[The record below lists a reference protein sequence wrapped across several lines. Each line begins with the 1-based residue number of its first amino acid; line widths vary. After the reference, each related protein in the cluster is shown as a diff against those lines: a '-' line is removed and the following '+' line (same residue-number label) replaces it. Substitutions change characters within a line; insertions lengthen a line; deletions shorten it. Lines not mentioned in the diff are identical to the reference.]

1 MKSAGKARNNGLYRH
16 IRTSKEIIRNLL
28 NDSRK
33 IQILLGIIRKELL
46 YMDDAIHISPDDI
59 EIVNA
64 SEYSED
70 LTEYFNDMPEVAR
83 PLLKGAKEVFSKIEQ
98 MLYSAPAF
106 INLVKAS
113 IPEQTFQ
120 AILTDDQKAKI
131 ASGALRLMTKK
142 DGSLMA
148 NLVNPETNKIVST
161 ISLQSVNLSPAIS
174 QAMTSYASQMQM
186 AQIAEQIQVVQLA
199 IEEVRQ
205 GQEYDRLAMAY
216 SCQQKLLQAME
227 IKNPELKAMALLQIA
242 SDAEDSRNLLMQSQ
256 NVNLVFIKEQPES
269 FFGKLLSG
277 ATPDKIS
284 QRMNEIRESL
294 SAVNMV
300 SLAEAMAYQEM
311 GENAAARQS
320 LQYYASYIEKAYLST
335 KGLVERLDLI
345 DPAPENYWTK
355 ALPDIRKKIQA
366 LPCVEEMQLLEGD
379 DEDGK

>member
-1 MKSAGKARNNGLYRH
+1 
-16 IRTSKEIIRNLL
+16 
-28 NDSRK
+28 
-33 IQILLGIIRKELL
+33 
-46 YMDDAIHISPDDI
+46 MDDAIYISPDDI

-355 ALPDIRKKIQA
+355 ALPDIRKKIKA

>member
-1 MKSAGKARNNGLYRH
+1 
-16 IRTSKEIIRNLL
+16 
-28 NDSRK
+28 
-33 IQILLGIIRKELL
+33 
-46 YMDDAIHISPDDI
+46 MDDAIHISPDDI

-311 GENAAARQS
+311 GENAVARQS

>member
-1 MKSAGKARNNGLYRH
+1 
-16 IRTSKEIIRNLL
+16 
-28 NDSRK
+28 
-33 IQILLGIIRKELL
+33 
-46 YMDDAIHISPDDI
+46 MDDAIHISPDDI

-199 IEEVRQ
+199 IEEDRQ

>member
-1 MKSAGKARNNGLYRH
+1 
-16 IRTSKEIIRNLL
+16 
-28 NDSRK
+28 
-33 IQILLGIIRKELL
+33 
-46 YMDDAIHISPDDI
+46 MDDNVIHIPPEDI
-59 EIVNA
+59 EIIDA

-83 PLLKGAKEVFSKIEQ
+83 PLVKGAKEAFSKIEQ

-113 IPEQTFQ
+113 VPEQAFQ

-131 ASGALRLMTKK
+131 ASGALKLMTKK

-148 NLVNPETNKIVST
+148 NLVNTETNKIVST
-161 ISLQSVNLSPAIS
+161 ISLQNVNLSPALS

-256 NVNLVFIKEQPES
+256 NANLAFINDQPES
-269 FFGKLLSG
+269 FFGKLFQG
-277 ATPDKIS
+277 ATPEKIG

-294 SAVNMV
+294 SAVNMA

-320 LQYYASYIEKAYLST
+320 LQYYAEYIEKSYLSK

-345 DPAPENYWTK
+345 DLTPENYWTK
-355 ALPDIRKKIQA
+355 TLPDIKRKIQA
-366 LPCVEEMQLLEGD
+366 LPCVEEVALLEGG
-379 DEDGK
+379 DEDGEQSMQE

>member
-1 MKSAGKARNNGLYRH
+1 
-16 IRTSKEIIRNLL
+16 
-28 NDSRK
+28 
-33 IQILLGIIRKELL
+33 
-46 YMDDAIHISPDDI
+46 MDDVIHISPDDI
-59 EIVNA
+59 EVIDA

-70 LTEYFNDMPEVAR
+70 LTEYFSDMPKVAR
-83 PLLKGAKEVFSKIEQ
+83 PLLKSAKEAFSKIEQ
-98 MLYSAPAF
+98 MLYTAPAL

-120 AILTDDQKAKI
+120 AILTDDQKQKI
-131 ASGALRLMTKK
+131 ASGALKLMTKK

-161 ISLQSVNLSPAIS
+161 ISLQSVNLSPTNS

-216 SCQQKLLQAME
+216 SCQQKLLQDME
-227 IKNPELKAMALLQIA
+227 MKNPELKAMALLQIA

-256 NVNLVFIKEQPES
+256 NVNLTFIKEQPES

-335 KGLVERLDLI
+335 KGLVKRLDLI

-355 ALPDIRKKIQA
+355 TLPDIRKKIQA

-379 DEDGK
+379 HEDGE

>member
-1 MKSAGKARNNGLYRH
+1 M
-16 IRTSKEIIRNLL
+16 E
-28 NDSRK
+28 NDV
-33 IQILLGIIRKELL
+33 
-46 YMDDAIHISPDDI
+46 IHISLEDI
-59 EIVNA
+59 DVVDM

-70 LTEYFNDMPEVAR
+70 LTEYFRNMPDVAR
-83 PLLKGAKEVFSKIEQ
+83 PLIKGAKETFSKIEQ

-113 IPEQTFQ
+113 VPEQAFQ
-120 AILTDDQKAKI
+120 AILTDEQKAKL
-131 ASGALRLMTKK
+131 ASGALKLMSKK

-161 ISLQSVNLSPAIS
+161 ISLQNVNLSPALS
-174 QAMTSYASQMQM
+174 QAMVSYASQMQM
-186 AQIAEQIQVVQLA
+186 AQIAAQIQAVQLA

-227 IKNPELKAMALLQIA
+227 IRNPTLKAMALLQIA

-256 NVNLVFIKEQPES
+256 NSNLTFIKNQPES
-269 FFGKLLSG
+269 FFRKLLSG
-277 ATPDKIS
+277 APPEKIS

-294 SAVNMV
+294 RAVNMV

-320 LQYYASYIEKAYLST
+320 LQYYAMLNT
-335 KGLVERLDLI
+335 
-345 DPAPENYWTK
+345 
-355 ALPDIRKKIQA
+355 
-366 LPCVEEMQLLEGD
+366 
-379 DEDGK
+379 

>member
-1 MKSAGKARNNGLYRH
+1 
-16 IRTSKEIIRNLL
+16 
-28 NDSRK
+28 
-33 IQILLGIIRKELL
+33 
-46 YMDDAIHISPDDI
+46 MDDVTHISPDDI
-59 EIVNA
+59 EIVDA

-70 LTEYFNDMPEVAR
+70 LTEYFSDMPEVAR
-83 PLLKGAKEVFSKIEQ
+83 PLLKGAKEAFSKIEQ
-98 MLYSAPAF
+98 MLYSSPAF

-113 IPEQTFQ
+113 VPAQTFQ

-131 ASGALRLMTKK
+131 ANGALRLMTKK

-174 QAMTSYASQMQM
+174 QAMTNYASQMQM

-216 SCQQKLLQAME
+216 SCQQKILQAME
-227 IKNPELKAMALLQIA
+227 IRNPKLKTMALLQIA

-256 NVNLVFIKEQPES
+256 NANLEFIKDQPET

-277 ATPDKIS
+277 ATPEKIN

-300 SLAEAMAYQEM
+300 SLTEAMAYQEM

-320 LQYYASYIEKAYLST
+320 LQYYADYIEKSYLST

-355 ALPDIRKKIQA
+355 TLPDIKKKIQA
-366 LPCVEEMQLLEGD
+366 LPCIEEMQLLEGD
-379 DEDGK
+379 DEDGE

>member
-1 MKSAGKARNNGLYRH
+1 
-16 IRTSKEIIRNLL
+16 
-28 NDSRK
+28 
-33 IQILLGIIRKELL
+33 
-46 YMDDAIHISPDDI
+46 MDDNVIHIPQEDI
-59 EIVNA
+59 EIIDA

-83 PLLKGAKEVFSKIEQ
+83 PLVKGAKEAFSKIEQ
-98 MLYSAPAF
+98 MLYSAPEF

-113 IPEQTFQ
+113 VPEQTFQ

-131 ASGALRLMTKK
+131 ASGALKLMTKK

-161 ISLQSVNLSPAIS
+161 ISLQNVNLSPALS

-227 IKNPELKAMALLQIA
+227 IRNPELKAMALLQIA

-256 NVNLVFIKEQPES
+256 NANLAFIKDQPES

-277 ATPDKIS
+277 ATPEKIS

-320 LQYYASYIEKAYLST
+320 LQY
-335 KGLVERLDLI
+335 
-345 DPAPENYWTK
+345 
-355 ALPDIRKKIQA
+355 
-366 LPCVEEMQLLEGD
+366 
-379 DEDGK
+379 

>member
-1 MKSAGKARNNGLYRH
+1 
-16 IRTSKEIIRNLL
+16 
-28 NDSRK
+28 
-33 IQILLGIIRKELL
+33 
-46 YMDDAIHISPDDI
+46 MDDVIHISPDDI
-59 EIVNA
+59 EVIDV

-70 LTEYFNDMPEVAR
+70 LTEYFSDMPEVVR
-83 PLLKGAKEVFSKIEQ
+83 PLLKSAKEAFSKIEQ
-98 MLYSAPAF
+98 MLYSAPAL

-120 AILTDDQKAKI
+120 AILTDDQKQKI
-131 ASGALRLMTKK
+131 ASGALKLMTKK

-148 NLVNPETNKIVST
+148 NLVNPGTNKIVST
-161 ISLQSVNLSPAIS
+161 ISLQSVNLSPTIS

-227 IKNPELKAMALLQIA
+227 MKNPELKAMALLQIA

-256 NVNLVFIKEQPES
+256 NVNLTFIKEQPES

-345 DPAPENYWTK
+345 DPAPENYWSK

-379 DEDGK
+379 DEDEK

>member
-1 MKSAGKARNNGLYRH
+1 
-16 IRTSKEIIRNLL
+16 
-28 NDSRK
+28 
-33 IQILLGIIRKELL
+33 
-46 YMDDAIHISPDDI
+46 MDDVTHISPDDI
-59 EIVNA
+59 EIVDA

-83 PLLKGAKEVFSKIEQ
+83 PLLKGAKEAFSKIEQ
-98 MLYSAPAF
+98 MLYSSPAF

-113 IPEQTFQ
+113 VPAQTFQ

-131 ASGALRLMTKK
+131 ANGALRLMTKK

-216 SCQQKLLQAME
+216 SCQQKILQAME
-227 IKNPELKAMALLQIA
+227 IRNPKLKTMALLQIA

-256 NVNLVFIKEQPES
+256 NANLKFIKDQPET

-277 ATPDKIS
+277 ATPEKIN

-300 SLAEAMAYQEM
+300 SLTEAMAYQEM

-320 LQYYASYIEKAYLST
+320 LQYYADYIEKSYLST

-355 ALPDIRKKIQA
+355 TLPDIKKKIQA
-366 LPCVEEMQLLEGD
+366 LPCIEEMQLLEGD
-379 DEDGK
+379 DEDGE

>member
-1 MKSAGKARNNGLYRH
+1 
-16 IRTSKEIIRNLL
+16 
-28 NDSRK
+28 
-33 IQILLGIIRKELL
+33 
-46 YMDDAIHISPDDI
+46 
-59 EIVNA
+59 
-64 SEYSED
+64 
-70 LTEYFNDMPEVAR
+70 MPEVAR
-83 PLLKGAKEVFSKIEQ
+83 PLLKGAKEAFSKIEQ

-113 IPEQTFQ
+113 IPEQAFQ
-120 AILTDDQKAKI
+120 AILTDDQKQKI
-131 ASGALRLMTKK
+131 ASGALKLMTKK

-227 IKNPELKAMALLQIA
+227 MKNPELKAMALLQIA

-256 NVNLVFIKEQPES
+256 NVNLTFIKEQPES

-355 ALPDIRKKIQA
+355 TLPDIRKKIQA

-379 DEDGK
+379 DENGE